1 MIQGTQE
8 ENVNTEYSKRKKILH
23 FSDGT
28 LEVDE
33 DEIDMDSVIVEEA
46 VNSFQ
51 ENINIHALPWSDWIL
66 HMVSQAGSKTLA
78 ACDYAGGALADF
90 FGITSPK
97 YYLEMEA
104 AKEMMKEEEDMTS
117 ELRSVNAEMA
127 SWQANPMT
135 DPNTV
140 ISHQSNI
147 SQKSDVSVSMYKFSE
162 SVTSTDNPPHDGPA
176 SKNILSY

>member
-1 MIQGTQE
+1 MNYSMIVANRGKYNRLALANLIEMIQGTQE

-104 AKEMMKEEEDMTS
+104 AKEMMKEE
-117 ELRSVNAEMA
+117 
-127 SWQANPMT
+127 
-135 DPNTV
+135 V
-140 ISHQSNI
+140 I
-147 SQKSDVSVSMYKFSE
+147 KFQ
-162 SVTSTDNPPHDGPA
+162 
-176 SKNILSY
+176 LFCL